1 MRRSAEMPF
10 SRSSTWT
17 ASIISLDIPSS
28 LQQVAAVDLGVGD
41 RDDPRIGRDGHL
53 VVGRADELSREASAV
68 AVVLVR
74 GYLNARAPSE
84 ELPKVLGLCQRTLRA
99 RRRHLETGL

>member
-17 ASIISLDIPSS
+17 ASIISLDIASS

-41 RDDPRIGRDGHL
+41 RDDPRIGRDRHL
-53 VVGRADELSREASAV
+53 VVARADELSRETSA
-68 AVVLVR
+68 AALVLVR
-74 GYLNARAPSE
+74 AYARTTSDVAAE
-84 ELPKVLGLCQRTLRA
+84 VLGLCQRTLRA
-99 RRRHLETGL
+99 RRRHL